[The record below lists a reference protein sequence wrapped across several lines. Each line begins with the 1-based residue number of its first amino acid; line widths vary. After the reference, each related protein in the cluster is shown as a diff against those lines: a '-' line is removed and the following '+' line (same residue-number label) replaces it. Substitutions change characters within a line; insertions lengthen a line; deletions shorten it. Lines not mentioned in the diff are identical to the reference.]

1 VIGISATTGTPLG
14 GAEHL
19 RQSIADILGT
29 PLGTRLA
36 RRDYGS
42 LLPELLDQPVNAA
55 TRLRLYAA
63 TALALLRHE
72 PRIRVSRI
80 GFEIGVAAGTA
91 RLTITARR
99 TDVAAAAAPFTVT
112 VPARG
117 MAALSA

>member
-1 VIGISATTGTPLG
+1 MKGMSANSGTPLE

-42 LLPELLDQPVNAA
+42 LLPELIDQPANPA
-55 TRLRLYAA
+55 TRIRLFAA

-72 PRIRVSRI
+72 PRLRVTRVSA
-80 GFEIGVAAGTA
+80 EMAAAGAVT
-91 RLTITARR
+91 LTIAGTR
-99 TDVAAAAAPFTVT
+99 TDVAARAAVFTAT
-112 VPARG
+112 VSARG
-117 MAALSA
+117 LSALPA